1 MFEDALEFML
11 STDGLI
17 HGVYIIQIYRMANLV
32 IFKN

>member
-17 HGVYIIQIYRMANLV
+17 HGVYIIQIYRMANLG